1 MPPEPRGA
9 PALELVP
16 GIGYRTRIRFGKGQR
31 ERFTIKLLDVN
42 AAAKRD
48 RELRGLARLLTKSG
62 HAEQVPLILGKAAEA
77 DDAKLKDIKR
87 WTDRFC
93 RGEAEVDRSPSNTTF
108 GQMAERWTTG
118 KLHQLWPDHIRDIGH
133 ETNTVLL
140 DKYVLPVLG
149 DRELGNIAREHC
161 DEVMRQLPA
170 HLAKNS
176 RRHVAKVVSRVLN
189 LAEFAGEIDRNP
201 LPRNWIPSPGGKK
214 DTPVLYPNEDAK
226 LMACTDDKVPL
237 AYRLFYGFLHRE
249 GGRRSET
256 ARLQWREVDLE
267 NGVLQMDINKTD
279 HARWWRLSEGV
290 TEALKAW
297 YELRKRPEPEE
308 LVFTDLKGLPLN
320 LDHMADRIRDDL
332 KAAGI
337 ARKRLF
343 DRGENT
349 LAFGTHGFRH
359 SFTTRS
365 LANGKSDDWVRQ
377 RTGHTTDQLLTY
389 RESAKA
395 LEELDMGDLVPLV
408 DAIPELRRASRQL
421 SADESK
427 ACSLRRGGPK
437 VGQRQ
442 DHKFTKHSR
451 GGQIRTGDPLT
462 PSQVR

>member
-1 MPPEPRGA
+1 MPHEPRGA

-16 GIGYRTRIRFGKGQR
+16 GIGYRTRIRFGEGQR
-31 ERFTIKLLDVN
+31 ERFLIKLLDVN

-48 RELRGLARLLTKSG
+48 RELRELARLLTKNG

-93 RGEAEVDRSPSNTTF
+93 RGEAEVNRAPSNTTF
-108 GQMAERWTTG
+108 KKMADRWTTG
-118 KLHQLWPDHIRDIGH
+118 NLHKQWPDHIRDIDH
-133 ETNTVLL
+133 ATNTVLL
-140 DKYVLPVLG
+140 DKYVLPLLG
-149 DRELGNIAREHC
+149 DRELGSISREHC
-161 DEVMRQLPA
+161 DEVMRRLPD

-214 DTPVLYPNEDAK
+214 DTPVLYPSEDAK
-226 LMACTDDKVPL
+226 LMASPEDKVPL

-297 YELRKRPEPEE
+297 CELRKKPEPEE
-308 LVFTDLKGLPLN
+308 LVFTDAKGLPLN

-337 ARKRLF
+337 ARARLF

-389 RESAKA
+389 REAAKA
-395 LEELDMGDLVPLV
+395 LEELDMGDLLPLV
-408 DAIPELRRASRQL
+408 EAIPELRKVSKKQSASDSKVTF
-421 SADESK
+421 SAQ
-427 ACSLRRGGPK
+427 GGPK
-437 VGQRQ
+437 VGQL
-442 DHKFTKHSR
+442 KNAKSLKAGR
-451 GGQIRTGDPLT
+451 GGQIRTADPLT